1 MMRVAVVDDEQEVRA
16 QLALYIRHFSEESG
30 VDMEVVPFPS
40 GDSFLQNYTM
50 SYDIIIFDI
59 DMPGT
64 NGMDTARRLRT
75 IDQNVTIIFMTNI
88 AQYAINGYEIDA
100 VDYIIKPIGY
110 YDFSMKF
117 HRTVAK
123 AAQKKEHVIKL
134 ETTEGVRRIRVA
146 AIVYVEVQSHYL
158 YYYTVKNVYKSRGNM
173 SEVERELSRY
183 SFVQI
188 HRSYLVNLRYVE
200 KIKSSEIIARGI
212 TLPVGRAYKDHVK
225 QKYMQYVRGDDEG

>member
-1 MMRVAVVDDEQEVRA
+1 MRVAVVDDEQEIRE
-16 QLALYIRHFSEESG
+16 QLAEYIRRFSEESG
-30 VDMEVVPFPS
+30 VELEVVPFSS
-40 GDSFLQNYTM
+40 GDSFLEKYTM

-88 AQYAINGYEIDA
+88 AQYAINGYEVDA
-100 VDYIIKPIGY
+100 VDYIIKPVGY

-123 AAQKKEHVIKL
+123 AAQKKEHVIKI
-134 ETTEGVRRIRVA
+134 ETTEGIRRLRVA
-146 AIVYVEVQSHYL
+146 AIVYVEVRSHYL
-158 YYYTVKNVYKSRGNM
+158 YYYTVRSIYKSRGNM
-173 SEVERELSRY
+173 QDVKKELSKY

-188 HRSYLVNLRYVE
+188 HRSYIVNLRYVE
-200 KIKSSEIIARGI
+200 KVKSGEIVARGMS
-212 TLPVGRAYKDHVK
+212 LPVGRAYKELAK
-225 QKYMQYVRGDDEG
+225 QKYMQYVRGEDEE